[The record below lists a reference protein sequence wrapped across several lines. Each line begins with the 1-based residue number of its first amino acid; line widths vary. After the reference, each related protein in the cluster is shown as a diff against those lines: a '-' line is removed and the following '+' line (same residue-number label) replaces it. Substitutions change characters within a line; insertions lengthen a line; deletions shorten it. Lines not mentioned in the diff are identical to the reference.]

1 MATADKIA
9 KALGQQSSAPPHLK
23 AALAYAASG
32 LAVLPLNPRTKE
44 PATKRGFCDATTNPE
59 TIRRFWRVTDRNVG
73 IATGAVSGCGCSISI
88 QAAKI
93 IFVALK
99 PNMANCR

>member
-44 PATKRGFCDATTNPE
+44 PATKRGFYDATTTGRRSCPQGTTAGAK
-59 TIRRFWRVTDRNVG
+59 TI
-73 IATGAVSGCGCSISI
+73 ASA
-88 QAAKI
+88 
-93 IFVALK
+93 
-99 PNMANCR
+99 

>member
-9 KALGQQSSAPPHLK
+9 RALGQQSFAPPHLK

-73 IATGAVSGCGCSISI
+73 IATGAVSGLWVLDIDPGGEDHLRRLE
-88 QAAKI
+88 A
-93 IFVALK
+93 
-99 PNMANCR
+99 